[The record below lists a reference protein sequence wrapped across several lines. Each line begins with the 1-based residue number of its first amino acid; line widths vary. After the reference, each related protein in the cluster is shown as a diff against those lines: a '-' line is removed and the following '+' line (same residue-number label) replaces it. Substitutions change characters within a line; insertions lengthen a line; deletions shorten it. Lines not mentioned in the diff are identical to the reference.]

1 VYAPDLM
8 AEIGVTTD
16 RYGNPTYLPS
26 YGTVSIDSS
35 IYISSKYSPPLP
47 SYATTFNFVEAY
59 MEDDVIKKKA
69 NEDLYQKYLDELP
82 YPTPIYYMPF
92 TVELDKGTK
101 VHIKSYNGNMS
112 KLYMTVADEVPKED
126 DD

>member
-1 VYAPDLM
+1 
-8 AEIGVTTD
+8 
-16 RYGNPTYLPS
+16 
-26 YGTVSIDSS
+26 
-35 IYISSKYSPPLP
+35 
-47 SYATTFNFVEAY
+47 
-59 MEDDVIKKKA
+59 
-69 NEDLYQKYLDELP
+69 
-82 YPTPIYYMPF
+82 MPF